1 MVLPSRK
8 TVGERLI
15 FAAITLTLS
24 SELKPSSVNQVV
36 PDPWHL
42 SRTATQTILCS
53 SNGIHENKPN
63 FSLKFESIEE
73 PEVKATRVEAI
84 DIPAT
89 SEFAK
94 HEPN

>member
-73 PEVKATRVEAI
+73 PEVKAMRVEAI